1 MYHVGEAT
9 YSVWEFGKSS
19 QIFSYFT
26 AWKFSKLVV
35 GKQAKKGTTWL
46 TCFQFSLC
54 LAGVLLS
61 SCLILGDLWL
71 VNLTSK
77 FQFYFW

>member
-35 GKQAKKGTTWL
+35 RKQAKKGTTWL

-54 LAGVLLS
+54 LAGVLS